1 MQKSP
6 EQLAKEEFERC
17 LERLK
22 RTSISIGRIP
32 EKYKTRFME
41 IAKEEFEGDYGMLLR
56 ELVRTWDGIYLDPN
70 EELKIKLDLL
80 ANEISQIKEELKKM
94 QAEPEKKNQKVMAD
108 GTVRNI
114 GGE

>member
-1 MQKSP
+1 MTP
-6 EQLAKEEFERC
+6 EEDARKEFESC

-56 ELVRTWDGIYLDPN
+56 ELIRTWDGIYVDSD
-70 EELKIKLDLL
+70 EGLKIKIDLL
-80 ANEISQIKEELKKM
+80 AEEISKLKEALAKLT
-94 QAEPEKKNQKVMAD
+94 QKPTEEVKYMAD
-108 GTVRNI
+108 GKTKRI
-114 GGE
+114 G